1 MVCAE
6 KAVLSNIRY
15 SVFLLY
21 AVVAEISDA
30 QQLNVA

>member
-21 AVVAEISDA
+21 ADVAEISDA
-30 QQLNVA
+30 QQLNFA